1 MRELLAIVV
10 LVSSLAYVP
19 VALAAGPSVTPTAPG
34 QVPAQLPVPPPAP
47 APLGPGLGTPNPF
60 ATLANPGSTSFQP
73 GLANPQN
80 NPHPM
85 LPWGDGQIGGERYG
99 QVVRYWEQNP
109 QTVYSVVLVPLSEE
123 EAKPEGEPQSQPE
136 APAQGALEVK
146 KQAEPRDVTVPAS
159 LIVETTRGYL
169 HMPRWVLQDVGG
181 GRHRW
186 AWVGAWFQPK

>member
-1 MRELLAIVV
+1 MRELLATVV

-19 VALAAGPSVTPTAPG
+19 VALAAGPSVTPSAPA
-34 QVPAQLPVPPPAP
+34 QVPAQLPAPPPVP
-47 APLGPGLGTPNPF
+47 AALGPGLGTPNPF
-60 ATLANPGSTSFQP
+60 ATLGNPGSTSFQP
-73 GLANPQN
+73 GVANPQN
-80 NPHPM
+80 NPYPM

-109 QTVYSVVLVPLSEE
+109 QTVYSVVLVPIPEE
-123 EAKPEGEPQSQPE
+123 ETKLENEPQTQPE
-136 APAQGALEVK
+136 APVLGVLAVTRQP
-146 KQAEPRDVTVPAS
+146 EPRDVTVPAS

-181 GRHRW
+181 GRHQW

>member
-1 MRELLAIVV
+1 
-10 LVSSLAYVP
+10 
-19 VALAAGPSVTPTAPG
+19 
-34 QVPAQLPVPPPAP
+34 
-47 APLGPGLGTPNPF
+47 
-60 ATLANPGSTSFQP
+60 
-73 GLANPQN
+73 
-80 NPHPM
+80 M

-123 EAKPEGEPQSQPE
+123 EAKPEGDPQSQPE
-136 APAQGALEVK
+136 APFQGALEVK

-181 GRHRW
+181 GRHQW

>member
-19 VALAAGPSVTPTAPG
+19 VGLAAGPSVTPSAPG

-60 ATLANPGSTSFQP
+60 ATLANPGSTRFQP
-73 GLANPQN
+73 GLPNPQN

-181 GRHRW
+181 GRHQW